1 MMKQWMMALMGAV
14 MFAGAAYALDLDGAK
29 AQGLVGEKRDGYLG
43 VVASGNSEAQ
53 ALASDI
59 NAKRKAEYTRIAS
72 QNGQALNVVEKLA
85 AAKAFEMTRSG
96 NYIQD
101 AGGNWVKK

>member
-14 MFAGAAYALDLDGAK
+14 MFAGAAYALDLDAAK

-43 VVASGNSEAQ
+43 VVANGNSEAQ

-59 NAKRKAEYTRIAS
+59 NAKRKAEYTRIAG

>member
-1 MMKQWMMALMGAV
+1 MIRQWMIALTGLV
-14 MFAGAAYALDLDGAK
+14 MFAGAAYAVDLDSAK

-53 ALASDI
+53 ALANDI
-59 NAKRKAEYTRIAS
+59 NAKRKAEYSRIAS

-85 AAKAFEMTRSG
+85 ASKAFEMTKPG
-96 NYIQD
+96 HYLQD